1 MSIEKRPVDVAS
13 AAGFSVHLFTASGG
27 AVAVLALYAAI
38 ERNFAA
44 CFAWLGLAFF
54 IDGIDGT
61 LARAARVQVT
71 AASIDGTVLDLVI
84 DFLTYVL
91 VPVVALWRSDL
102 MPTEASFWIGLIVTI
117 ASALYFADTRMKTD
131 DLWFR
136 GFPATWN
143 IVVFY
148 LFVLRPPWVVS
159 AIHSAWGG
167 GAHVHPDRVR
177 ASVAGRAVAR
187 AHHRHDLRMVRP
199 GGDGDRRASC
209 AAGLGRL
216 GPDRDGGLFP
226 GAAASAPFAAGARL
240 SVIRRRNLASALRA
254 GLNPWYSRD
263 LAMLLGFIAGL
274 VAEWLRRGL
283 QILAP
288 RFDSGRGLQIKA
300 KVSHEK
306 ASRPVASTCRS
317 SKIRDRLSCRRVS

>member
-54 IDGIDGT
+54 IDGIDGP

-91 VPVVALWRSDL
+91 VPVVALWHSDL
-102 MPTEASFWIGLIVTI
+102 MPTEASFWIGLVVTI
-117 ASALYFADTRMKTD
+117 ASALYFADPRMKTD

-143 IVVFY
+143 IVVLY
-148 LFVLRPPWVVS
+148 LFVLRPPWVIS
-159 AIHSAWGG
+159 ALI
-167 GAHVHPDRVR
+167 
-177 ASVAGRAVAR
+177 
-187 AHHRHDLRMVRP
+187 L
-199 GGDGDRRASC
+199 
-209 AAGLGRL
+209 L
-216 GPDRDGGLFP
+216 
-226 GAAASAPFAAGARL
+226 GAAALMFTPVVFIHPLKVAR
-240 SVIRRRNLASALRA
+240 IRRLTV
-254 GLNPWYSRD
+254 
-263 LAMLLGFIAGL
+263 AMTIA
-274 VAEWLRRGL
+274 W
-283 QILAP
+283 
-288 RFDSGRGLQIKA
+288 F
-300 KVSHEK
+300 
-306 ASRPVASTCRS
+306 
-317 SKIRDRLSCRRVS
+317 